1 MRNRIISE
9 LIMKLGGTG
18 INFEEEKHENIT
30 LGVAISKLKPEK
42 KNGD

>member
-9 LIMKLGGTG
+9 LIMKLEGTG
-18 INFEEEKHENIT
+18 INFEEEKHEDIT
-30 LGVAISKLKPEK
+30 LGVTISKLKTDK